1 MKTLSKE
8 SLGEYKDKGSRFIA
22 FAFPCD
28 NLVLFDNK
36 LEQLKKEHFKARHH
50 CYAWRLGF
58 NGEEFRANDDGEPSG
73 TAGIPIY
80 NQLLSFEL
88 SNSAIIV
95 VRYFGGTLLGTS
107 GLIKAYK
114 TASLYAL
121 EKAELNDLIEKITY
135 NLELNYQKLNE
146 ALYLIEKLNLEIM
159 ERNFAE
165 NANLIIAVEKAQEK
179 IMQESLKNLVIK
191 MDKK

>member
-95 VRYFGGTLLGTS
+95 VRYFGGIKLGAGGLLR
-107 GLIKAYK
+107 AYN
-114 TASLYAL
+114 TAGSDVT
-121 EKAELNDLIEKITY
+121 K
-135 NLELNYQKLNE
+135 
-146 ALYLIEKLNLEIM
+146 
-159 ERNFAE
+159 
-165 NANLIIAVEKAQEK
+165 
-179 IMQESLKNLVIK
+179 
-191 MDKK
+191 

>member
-146 ALYLIEKLNLEIM
+146 ALYLIEKLHLEII

>member
-146 ALYLIEKLNLEIM
+146 ALYLIEKLNLEII

>member
-95 VRYFGGTLLGTS
+95 VRYFGGTLLGTP

-121 EKAELNDLIEKITY
+121 EKAELKNLIEKITY

-146 ALYLIEKLNLEIM
+146 ALYLIEKLNLEII

>member
-146 ALYLIEKLNLEIM
+146 TLYLIEKLNLKII

-165 NANLIIAVEKAQEK
+165 NANLIINVEKAQEK

>member
-121 EKAELNDLIEKITY
+121 EKAELKNLIEKITY

-146 ALYLIEKLNLEIM
+146 ALYLIEKLNLEII